1 MPVQGAVEVGAAG
14 AGGGETLQPLQPHPH
29 RPQHPLASW
38 RAHLPLLLNQRQASP
53 LLK

>member
-14 AGGGETLQPLQPHPH
+14 GGGGETLQPHPH